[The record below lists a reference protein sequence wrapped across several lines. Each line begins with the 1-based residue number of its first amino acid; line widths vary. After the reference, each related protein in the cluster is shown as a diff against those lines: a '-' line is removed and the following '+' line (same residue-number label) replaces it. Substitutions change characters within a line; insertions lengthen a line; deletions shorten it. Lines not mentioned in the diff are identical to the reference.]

1 MPADFAG
8 NSVSNARGLN
18 LTSTPQ
24 TFTDW
29 VGRRDKNDFYT
40 FSLSGRSSFNLTLSG
55 LSANADVQ
63 LQKSSGEVIAGSYNP
78 FRRARRRQPA
88 PNNNESISA
97 TLDAGTYYIRVYP
110 VGGKTNTNYNLTV
123 SGNEAPQSLEFS
135 TDKSSYQVGETVSLT
150 NTKVFDGNG
159 VNDLARVDFE
169 LQKDGT
175 GWQNISD
182 AVNFSAIASDYR
194 YVSFNYALSCL
205 ASGNYELRAQAFD
218 KSGASSNFWQRSFS
232 ILDPV
237 VPPVVP
243 TKDWFEEN
251 IQDVGIRGE
260 ARWRF
265 ADNALD
271 RNDMIAILRTAKDD
285 YVVDET
291 ELANLRSLVSKA
303 VDFGMPD
310 YVRVL
315 SNKIVNGDIA
325 NQNYQ
330 GNPLG
335 NLYGGSSDIQI
346 EKLIGKWFLGSDRP
360 STFYTYQY
368 ANGSLF
374 QNGVS
379 YQDVRQGE
387 LNNCFFLTGLAAT
400 AVPSPSTIENM
411 FIDNG
416 DGTFTVRFYRN
427 KTAEYVTVDRYL
439 PTNSSGS
446 FVYANKGGSPNELW
460 VAFAEKAYAQLNE
473 SGWSNP
479 DSSYAYYATNSYK
492 GIDNGG
498 YMSDAFAQI
507 TGRSTASYRP
517 LNDFNS
523 VVNAF
528 DSGQLIGLGTKS
540 NNVASYLISGHAY
553 TLLSYNASQQKLTL
567 FNPWG
572 IDNGSSKPGVLEL
585 AWSDIQANFSYWDS
599 TITEPIPT

>member
-1 MPADFAG
+1 MPADLAG
-8 NSVSNARGLN
+8 NSISKARGIN
-18 LTSTPQ
+18 ITSAPQ
-24 TFTDW
+24 AFTDW
-29 VGRRDKNDFYT
+29 VGKRDKNDFYT

-55 LSANADVQ
+55 LSANADVR
-63 LQKSSGEVIAGSYNP
+63 LQKGSGEVIAASHNG
-78 FRRARRRQPA
+78 FRRAKRRQAA
-88 PNNNESISA
+88 PNNNDYISA

-123 SGNEAPQSLEFS
+123 SGNEAPQSLEFN
-135 TDKSSYQVGETVSLT
+135 TDKSSYQVGETVRLT
-150 NTKVFDGNG
+150 NTKAFDGNG
-159 VNDLARVDFE
+159 FNDLARVDFQW
-169 LQKDGT
+169 QKDST
-175 GWQNISD
+175 GWQDISD
-182 AVNFSAIASDYR
+182 VVNFIVNSSDKRSA
-194 YVSFNYALSCL
+194 SFDYALNGL
-205 ASGNYELRAQAFD
+205 GSGNYDLRAQAYD
-218 KSGASSNFWQRSFS
+218 KSGATSNFWQTSFS
-232 ILDPV
+232 V
-237 VPPVVP
+237 VAPAP
-243 TKDWFEEN
+243 KDWFEEN

-265 ADNALD
+265 ADNVLD
-271 RNDMIAILRTAKDD
+271 RNDMIAILRAAKDD
-285 YVVDET
+285 SVVDGT

-303 VDFGMPD
+303 FDFGMPD

-315 SNKIVNGDIA
+315 SNKVVNGDVA

-330 GNPLG
+330 SNPLG
-335 NLYGGSSDIQI
+335 NLYAGSSDMQL
-346 EKLIGKWFLGSDRP
+346 EKLISKWFLGSDRP
-360 STFYTYQY
+360 STFYNYQY

-387 LNNCFFLTGLAAT
+387 LNSCFFLTGLAAT
-400 AVPSPSTIENM
+400 AARSPNTIESM
-411 FIDNG
+411 FTDNG

-427 KTAEYVTVDRYL
+427 KIAEYVTVDRYL

-446 FVYANKGGSPNELW
+446 LVYANKGGSPSELW
-460 VAFAEKAYAQLNE
+460 VALAEKAYAQLNE

-479 DSSYAYYATNSYK
+479 NTSYAYYATNSYK

-507 TGRSTASYRP
+507 TGRSTAFYRP

-540 NNVASYLISGHAY
+540 NNVASYLVSDHAY
-553 TLLSYNASQQKLTL
+553 TLLSYNASLQKLTL

-572 IDNGSSKPGVLEL
+572 IDNGSSKPGILEL
-585 AWSDIQANFSYWDS
+585 AWGDIQANFSYWDS
-599 TITEPIPT
+599 TRTDLIPT

>member
-1 MPADFAG
+1 MPADLAG
-8 NSVSNARGLN
+8 NSIGSARGIN
-18 LTSTPQ
+18 ITSNSE

-29 VGRRDKNDFYT
+29 VGKKDKNDFYT
-40 FSLSGRSSFNLTLSG
+40 FTLSGRSSFNLTLSG

-63 LQKSSGEVIAGSYNP
+63 LQKGSGEVIAGSYNP
-78 FRRARRRQPA
+78 FRRAKRRQPA

-110 VGGKTNTNYNLTV
+110 VGGSTNTNYNLTV

-159 VNDLARVDFE
+159 FNDLTRVDFE

-182 AVNFSAIASDYR
+182 AVNFNAIAGDYR
-194 YVSFNYALSCL
+194 SGSFNYALSGL
-205 ASGNYELRAQAFD
+205 ASGNYDLRAQAFD
-218 KSGASSNFWQRSFS
+218 KSGDRSNFWQRSFN
-232 ILDPV
+232 V
-237 VPPVVP
+237 VAAVAPI
-243 TKDWFEEN
+243 KDWFEEN
-251 IQDVGIRGE
+251 IRDVGIRGE
-260 ARWRF
+260 ARGRF
-265 ADNALD
+265 ADNVLD
-271 RNDMIAILRTAKDD
+271 RNDMIAILRAAKDD
-285 YVVDET
+285 SVVSEAEITD
-291 ELANLRSLVSKA
+291 LRSLVSKA
-303 VDFGMPD
+303 FDFGVPD

-315 SNKIVNGDIA
+315 SNKVINGDVA
-325 NQNYQ
+325 NQHYQ

-335 NLYGGSSDIQI
+335 NLYAGSSDIQL
-346 EKLIGKWFLGSDRP
+346 EKLIDKWFLGSDRP
-360 STFYTYQY
+360 STLYTYQP

-387 LNNCFFLTGLAAT
+387 LNNCFFLAGLAAT
-400 AVPSPSTIENM
+400 AVRSPNTIESM
-411 FIDNG
+411 FTDNG
-416 DGTFTVRFYRN
+416 DGTFTVRFYHN

-446 FVYANKGGSPNELW
+446 LVYANKGGSSNELW
-460 VAFAEKAYAQLNE
+460 VALAEKAYAQLNE
-473 SGWSNP
+473 YGWTNP
-479 DSSYAYYATNSYK
+479 DSSSADYATNSYK
-492 GIDNGG
+492 GINHGG

-507 TGRSTASYRP
+507 TGRSTAFYRS
-517 LNDFNS
+517 LNDFNL

-528 DSGQLIGLGTKS
+528 DSGQLIGLATKS
-540 NNVASYLISGHAY
+540 TNVASYLISDHAY

-572 IDNGSSKPGVLEL
+572 IDNGSSKPGILEL
-585 AWSDIQANFSYWDS
+585 AWSDIQTNFSYWDS
-599 TITEPIPT
+599 TITAPIPT